1 MASSASSFLALPYLL
16 DRQAVAPVERP
27 LQQLRTRLAAPGE
40 HNAEHVD
47 FVLVGP
53 VRSFHV

>member
-1 MASSASSFLALPYLL
+1 LALPYLL